1 MSSRASVTEA
11 APRPGGAAAAGT
23 SAILLATAPT
33 DDGEPA
39 AALACEDT
47 TVLERLLA
55 QLRDL
60 GVGHATVI
68 TRPGWE
74 DGLAARLGDAADVR
88 PSPDAAADL
97 RAIATVARG
106 AGGDI
111 VVLSGE
117 IVTQREALAGLLADP
132 RIATGILTGGGRR
145 SALTFRVRTVRGK
158 VMSAASPYHSVKDPT
173 IGFLG
178 VLKVA
183 AADRG
188 GLATAAER
196 LAGLLEPA
204 PDPAWMEELH
214 RKGLQ
219 WRVRLATAKARGLVD
234 EGEPEKEGPLEREL
248 PEEEPI
254 PAEEVPLDADQ
265 EAKLRRRFTVAHED
279 VPSLLLV
286 GLVRGGTH
294 VSSTHLRRLFWSR
307 PFSRDGVERAA
318 GQILGYDEQKVLLD
332 SAVKPSDGFFTTF
345 FVSPYS
351 KYIARWAARRG
362 WTPNAVTVLSLGMG
376 ALAAAAFAT
385 GERWGLVAGALLLQA
400 SFTTDCVDGQLA
412 RFTRQFSRLGAWLD
426 STFDRT
432 KEYAVFAGLAIG
444 GTQMGQ
450 HVWLL
455 AGAALTLQTVR
466 HTVDFC
472 YATVQHQV
480 IGAASQPPLEQVR
493 DVARRRARGAPPRP
507 PRPLTPRRRLRR
519 GLRSW
524 HRFDEWDWVV
534 WGKKAIAFPI
544 GERFAAISLTAAL
557 FTPRVT
563 FIVLLAWGG
572 AAAVYQILGRIL
584 RSLA

>member
-1 MSSRASVTEA
+1 LSTPSSVTEA
-11 APRPGGAAAAGT
+11 AARPGGAAAAGT
-23 SAILLATAPT
+23 GAILLATAPA

-39 AALACEDT
+39 AALAWADT
-47 TVLERLLA
+47 TVLERLLG

-60 GVGHATVI
+60 GVDHATVV

-74 DGLAARLGDAADVR
+74 DPLAERLGDRATVR
-88 PSPDAAADL
+88 ASPDTAGDL
-97 RAIATVARG
+97 RAVAELARRD
-106 AGGDI
+106 GGDM
-111 VVLSGE
+111 VLLSGE

-145 SALTFRVRTVRGK
+145 SALTFRVRAVRGK
-158 VMSAASPYHSVKDPT
+158 VMSAASPYHSVRKPT

-183 AADRG
+183 AADRAA
-188 GLATAAER
+188 LAFAAER
-196 LAGLLEPA
+196 LAALLEPE
-204 PDPAWMEELH
+204 PDPAWLEELQ

-219 WRVRLATAKARGLVD
+219 WRVRLATAQARGLVD
-234 EGEPEKEGPLEREL
+234 EGEPEKEGPLEQEL
-248 PEEEPI
+248 EEEEAI
-254 PAEEVPLDADQ
+254 PAEEVPLDAEQ
-265 EAKLRRRFTVAHED
+265 EGKLRLRFAVAHQD

-286 GLVRGGTH
+286 GLVRGGAH
-294 VSSTHLRRLFWSR
+294 VSTTHLRRLFWSR
-307 PFSRDGVERAA
+307 PFSAAGVERAA
-318 GQILGYDEQKVLLD
+318 GQITGYDEDRVLLD

-362 WTPNAVTVLSLGMG
+362 WTPNAVTAVSLAIGV
-376 ALAAAAFAT
+376 LAAAAFAT
-385 GERWGLVAGALLLQA
+385 GERWGLIAGAVLLQA

-426 STFDRT
+426 STFDRV
-432 KEYAVFAGLAIG
+432 KEYAIFAGLAIG
-444 GTQMGQ
+444 AAHMGE
-450 HVWLL
+450 HAWLL

-472 YATVQHQV
+472 YSTVQHQV
-480 IGAASQPPLEQVR
+480 IGAANQPPLEQVR
-493 DVARRRARGAPPRP
+493 DVERRAVGAAAA

-524 HRFDEWDWVV
+524 HRFDERDWVV
-534 WGKKAIAFPI
+534 WVKKVIAFPI

-572 AAAVYQILGRIL
+572 FAAAYQILGRML
-584 RSLA
+584 RSVA